1 MEIQL
6 TYKGKNYKADLSRP
20 RDISLPVAAGEGHV
34 RAWYLP
40 PVIIEP
46 VRMGDWTGAV
56 TGGASVNFRNILF
69 NPHGHGT
76 HTETIGHIS
85 PEIFSV
91 NSFFREFFCFVIL
104 VSILPEQMNGD
115 QVITRD
121 QLAEACPETADAIII
136 RTMPQDPSR
145 RTRNYSHTNPPY
157 LHEAAAVWLREKGVR
172 HLLIDT
178 PSVDREEDG
187 GQLLSHR
194 AFWNYPGQPR
204 FDATITELVYAD
216 EEVPDG
222 LYFMN
227 LQVAPIENDA
237 APSRPLL
244 FALYAC

>member
-1 MEIQL
+1 MQIQL
-6 TYKGKNYKADLSRP
+6 TYKGKNYNADLSKP
-20 RDISLPVAAGEGHV
+20 HDISLPVAAGGDQV

-40 PVIIEP
+40 PVVIEP

-56 TGGASVNFRNILF
+56 SSGASVNFRNILF

-76 HTETIGHIS
+76 HTETVGHIS
-85 PEIFSV
+85 PDNFSV
-91 NSFFREFFCFVIL
+91 NSCFREFFCFATL
-104 VSILPEQMNGD
+104 VSILPGQVDGD
-115 QVITRD
+115 LVILKE
-121 QLAEACPETADAIII
+121 QLAGACPETADAIII

-145 RTRNYSHTNPPY
+145 RHRDYSHTNPPY
-157 LHEAAAVWLREKGVR
+157 LHHEAATWLREKGVR

-178 PSVDREEDG
+178 PSVDREEDEG
-187 GQLLSHR
+187 RLLAHR

-204 FDATITELVYAD
+204 LDTTITELVYAG

-227 LQVAPIENDA
+227 LQVAPFENDA

-244 FALYAC
+244 FALSAS